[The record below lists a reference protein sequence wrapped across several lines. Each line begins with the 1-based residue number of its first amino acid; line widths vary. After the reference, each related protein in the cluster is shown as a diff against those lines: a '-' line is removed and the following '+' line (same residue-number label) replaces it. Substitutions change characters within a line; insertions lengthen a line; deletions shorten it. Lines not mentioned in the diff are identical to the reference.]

1 MGTNSRMVAAGGSD
15 RNRPLMKLGVA
26 RNLWAFV
33 AIGGAS
39 AAVAWAAYRF
49 ADAAKLVAVL
59 KDMWVLQGVLVTAVV
74 SLIYR
79 LQSDVAS
86 LAGLGAAQRSELDA
100 MVRTKSRRLWALFLL
115 IALSALLPRVT
126 DGFPNW
132 THQIAALSLAL
143 CFFTAAYTAY
153 LPSMW
158 NELRS
163 FVTALVAERERQDRR
178 KAELE
183 RLRKAADK

>member
-1 MGTNSRMVAAGGSD
+1 M
-15 RNRPLMKLGVA
+15 RPGAA
-26 RNLWAFV
+26 RNIWAFL
-33 AIGGAS
+33 AISGSS

-49 ADAAKLVAVL
+49 ADAARLVAVL

-86 LAGLGAAQRSELDA
+86 LAGLGAAQRSELDS
-100 MVRTKSRRLWALFLL
+100 MVRTKSLRLWVLFVL
-115 IALSALLPRVT
+115 IAISALLPRVT
-126 DGFPNW
+126 DGFPSFVA
-132 THQIAALSLAL
+132 QIAAFSLAL
-143 CFFTAAYTAY
+143 SFFTAAYSAY

-158 NELRS
+158 NELRT

-183 RLRKAADK
+183 RLRKAAEK